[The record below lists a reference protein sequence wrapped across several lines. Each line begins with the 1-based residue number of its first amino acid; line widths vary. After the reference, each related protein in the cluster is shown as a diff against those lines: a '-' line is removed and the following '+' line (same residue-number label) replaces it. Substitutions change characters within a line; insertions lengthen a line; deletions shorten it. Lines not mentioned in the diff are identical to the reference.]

1 MTSRK
6 YMKDN
11 TVRIVPFE
19 PRHQPA
25 FKALNEA
32 WIRSLGWDIEEA
44 DSKAIDNPQGNIID
58 KGGYIFMALLDDEP
72 MGTLAMYPLENRE
85 EGFELM
91 KLAVSP
97 DVRKNGIGTSLMQA
111 AFGKARELGVH
122 RLYLESNTRCKAA
135 VRMYR
140 RLGFRELPLQ
150 QSEFERC
157 NIQME
162 LLLPADGGKNARMV
176 VHKEDALKRVFKGV
190 SLDSL
195 AIGERSM
202 VTKMNY
208 VKGNFATTH
217 QHPHE
222 QCGYVISGEYRLKVE
237 LSEGEVIDTTLRAG
251 DSYAIPGNTPH
262 SFEVVQGG
270 EVVDVFT
277 PQREDYL

>member
-1 MTSRK
+1 
-6 YMKDN
+6 MKDD

-19 PRHQPA
+19 PRLQPA

-44 DSKAIDNPQGNIID
+44 DSKATDNPQGNIID

-72 MGTLAMYPLENRE
+72 VGTLAMYPLENRE

-97 DVRKNGIGTSLMQA
+97 SVRKNGIGTSLMQA

-122 RLYLESNTRCKAA
+122 RLYLESNTRCESA

-162 LLLPADGGKNARMV
+162 L
-176 VHKEDALKRVFKGV
+176 AL
-190 SLDSL
+190 
-195 AIGERSM
+195 
-202 VTKMNY
+202 
-208 VKGNFATTH
+208 
-217 QHPHE
+217 
-222 QCGYVISGEYRLKVE
+222 
-237 LSEGEVIDTTLRAG
+237 
-251 DSYAIPGNTPH
+251 
-262 SFEVVQGG
+262 
-270 EVVDVFT
+270 
-277 PQREDYL
+277 